1 MAGLVP
7 LLGLLVSF
15 AAIWLLARGWSESL
29 ASGRD
34 WLRTQALALVL
45 LAAAISLWVVAY
57 GALRGSVIALCVIG
71 GVAVPVA
78 LILELLRSRA

>member
-7 LLGLLVSF
+7 FVGLLVSF

-29 ASGRD
+29 APGRG
-34 WLRTQALALVL
+34 WLRANGFALVL
-45 LAAAISLWVVAY
+45 LAAAIVLWVAAY
-57 GALRGSVIALCVIG
+57 GALRGSVIALCVLG

-78 LILELLRSRA
+78 LILEFGKSRA

>member
-15 AAIWLLARGWSESL
+15 AAIWRLARGWSESL

-34 WLRTQALALVL
+34 WLRAHALALVL
-45 LAAAISLWVVAY
+45 LAVAIALWVAAY
-57 GALRGSVIALCVIG
+57 GALRGSVIALCVLG

-78 LILELLRSRA
+78 LILELRKSRA